1 MKKLEM
7 VRELPKCHTETRS
20 GQMLLEKCHRLIC
33 MTQTGLPQT
42 FQSVKSAVSAEHDRQ
57 DVLVLQHVAAR
68 RQPRCGRDRELCPA
82 PSLFW
87 AGVAGLPRRARLA
100 SWSQFREPGLA
111 LAQVLLAASLTGV
124 QGSHAFLLSSLGPG
138 KGVEGCSCFSTA
150 AFCKALEITKGYEF
164 RSLCWSVGSECAL
177 WPWRCSYQHVLSGW
191 EGGVAVPLLLQP
203 SLTLCPHSHP
213 TPASA

>member
-20 GQMLLEKCHRLIC
+20 GQMLLEKCRRSIC
-33 MTQTGLPQT
+33 MTQAGLPQT
-42 FQSVKSAVSAEHDRQ
+42 FQSVKSAVSAEQDRQ

-68 RQPRCGRDRELCPA
+68 CQPCCGRDREPCPP

-87 AGVAGLPRRARLA
+87 AGVAGLPRRARGILV
-100 SWSQFREPGLA
+100 S
-111 LAQVLLAASLTGV
+111 V
-124 QGSHAFLLSSLGPG
+124 QGARAGIAPGVAGCLTFWSAGKSHIPSFFPGAGEGGGRVFLLL
-138 KGVEGCSCFSTA
+138 STA
-150 AFCKALEITKGYEF
+150 AFCKALEITKGYEL

-177 WPWRCSYQHVLSGW
+177 WPWRCSYQHVLSAW